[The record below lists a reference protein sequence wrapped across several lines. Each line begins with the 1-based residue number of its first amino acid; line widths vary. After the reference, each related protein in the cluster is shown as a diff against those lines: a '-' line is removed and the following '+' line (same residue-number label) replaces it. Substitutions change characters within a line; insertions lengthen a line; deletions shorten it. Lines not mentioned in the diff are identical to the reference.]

1 MVLARGDWY
10 FSVCAFVA
18 GVFMAVPYVYAA
30 QQDNYRVAE
39 VWKSRRVRSAYL
51 VDLVCILVFG
61 GAWAGCWF
69 LSSRMFWGFLI
80 SLFFCI
86 AEVALYVVDEAPKR
100 KKPLRYTRR
109 AVRAIVACAAVCA
122 GAVTASV
129 AVINAKG
136 VDEYLRYPVF
146 FAMSA
151 AYPVLFSASLAFI
164 NIFERLNNAR
174 YAARARRALA
184 AERDLIRIGITGS
197 FGKTSVKNALD
208 AMLSVRF
215 NVLAT
220 PASYNTPMGIAKTV
234 RELTPSHDVFIAEMG
249 ARRKGDIG
257 KLMRLVR
264 PSHTI
269 LTGVNDQHL
278 ATFGS
283 RDAIM
288 REKLKAL
295 DVRAEDGVCVVN
307 DRLSAIPRVRENGA
321 ANIVL
326 AGGDEH
332 SVVHYSD
339 VAVCSEGSAFTL
351 WFYGTPVECTTRLLG
366 VHNIENITLAAAMAF
381 RFGISPEEIRDAVA
395 TLAPV
400 PHRLQ
405 LIDGDGIRIIDDT
418 FNSNPDGA
426 RRAIEVLSLF
436 RGRKVVVTPGMVEL
450 GAEEDAENARLGR
463 MLAEVADVVM
473 LVGAR
478 RAGTVGAG
486 LKEAGFCGETKS
498 YATLAEAQ
506 EDFKNVLHV
515 GDVLLLLNDLPEC
528 YD

>member
-1 MVLARGDWY
+1 M
-10 FSVCAFVA
+10 CAFVA

-86 AEVALYVVDEAPKR
+86 AEVALYVVDAAPKR

-151 AYPVLFSASLAFI
+151 AYPVLFSASLAFM

-307 DRLSAIPRVRENGA
+307 DRLSAIPRVRGKRS
-321 ANIVL
+321 
-326 AGGDEH
+326 G
-332 SVVHYSD
+332 
-339 VAVCSEGSAFTL
+339 
-351 WFYGTPVECTTRLLG
+351 
-366 VHNIENITLAAAMAF
+366 
-381 RFGISPEEIRDAVA
+381 
-395 TLAPV
+395 
-400 PHRLQ
+400 
-405 LIDGDGIRIIDDT
+405 
-418 FNSNPDGA
+418 
-426 RRAIEVLSLF
+426 
-436 RGRKVVVTPGMVEL
+436 
-450 GAEEDAENARLGR
+450 
-463 MLAEVADVVM
+463 
-473 LVGAR
+473 
-478 RAGTVGAG
+478 
-486 LKEAGFCGETKS
+486 
-498 YATLAEAQ
+498 
-506 EDFKNVLHV
+506 
-515 GDVLLLLNDLPEC
+515 
-528 YD
+528 